1 MKFMKDEELVERY
14 KGAVAIYALQ
24 RKKKLTKKEK
34 IFDWAVALFSPLP
47 SIVDEADHVADMGA
61 YFLVHKD
68 DEEILVRVQGEEI
81 FEETVTDKLD
91 KKSEKV
97 FVYDGNQYAVFKEL
111 ISGKTSF
118 TLNI

>member
-1 MKFMKDEELVERY
+1 M
-14 KGAVAIYALQ
+14 Q

-47 SIVDEADHVADMGA
+47 GIVDEADHVADMGA

>member
-1 MKFMKDEELVERY
+1 M
-14 KGAVAIYALQ
+14 
-24 RKKKLTKKEK
+24 
-34 IFDWAVALFSPLP
+34 FSPLP

-61 YFLVHKD
+61 YFPVHKD

-111 ISGKTSF
+111 ISGKTIF